1 MQPIREMH
9 GVPATI
15 PDHVKDMYVSEFKL
29 GQVDNGRLTALEIKI
44 EGRDRL

>member
-1 MQPIREMH
+1 MTYTEIIRNKNE
-9 GVPATI
+9 
-15 PDHVKDMYVSEFKL
+15 L